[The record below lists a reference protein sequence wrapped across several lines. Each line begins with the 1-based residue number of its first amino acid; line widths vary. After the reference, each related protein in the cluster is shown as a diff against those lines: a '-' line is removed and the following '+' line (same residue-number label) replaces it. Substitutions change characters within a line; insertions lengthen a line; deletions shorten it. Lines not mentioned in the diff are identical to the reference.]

1 MNSANDNPEAE
12 EIDDDE
18 VEEILEGGEDVDLD
32 RMYKEADRAKRRA
45 AKTRGGEPAWK
56 VLERRREER
65 LVKEQISDFD
75 DYDIDN
81 VELSLTA

>member
-1 MNSANDNPEAE
+1 MNSTNDNPEAE
-12 EIDDDE
+12 ELDDDE

-45 AKTRGGEPAWK
+45 AKTKGGEPAWK

-75 DYDIDN
+75 DYELDD
-81 VELSLTA
+81 VELTHVA